1 MNRSESPFYGI
12 HPAGQGSSRT
22 RGLAETSDRGSPRR
36 QREEAVP
43 GGAVQMPGLP
53 RRRPGRHVPDDG
65 GMADPLDRVGRRR
78 HGNAARRVLGARPA
92 AQAVPGRH
100 RILAAVS
107 LHNFIRIPGTNA

>member
-78 HGNAARRVLGARPA
+78 HGNAARRGSSSAWP
-92 AQAVPGRH
+92 PSRH
-100 RILAAVS
+100 RVLAAVS
-107 LHNFIRIPGTNA
+107 LHNFSKIPGTNA